1 MAVSAVKPR
10 ADHCQCHLGVL
21 KPDML
26 LLRSQRRGAEGYFS
40 YKLLC
45 NLKCCWNHGSFHLL
59 VIEKRAG
66 FSSLIF
72 QILMLCPSFMPCMV
86 NGLIMA

>member
-1 MAVSAVKPR
+1 MAVSAVKPQ

-21 KPDML
+21 KPVML
-26 LLRSQRRGAEGYFS
+26 LLRSQRRGAEGCFS

-45 NLKCCWNHGSFHLL
+45 NL
-59 VIEKRAG
+59 VIRKTAG

-72 QILMLCPSFMPCMV
+72 LDLDVVSFYAMY
-86 NGLIMA
+86 G

>member
-1 MAVSAVKPR
+1 MAVSAVKPQ
-10 ADHCQCHLGVL
+10 ADNCQCHLGVL

-45 NLKCCWNHGSFHLL
+45 NLKCCWNHRSFHLL
-59 VIEKRAG
+59 VIEKRFQQSD
-66 FSSLIF
+66 FSDLDVVSVF
-72 QILMLCPSFMPCMV
+72 YAV
-86 NGLIMA
+86 YG

>member
-1 MAVSAVKPR
+1 MAVSAVKPQ
-10 ADHCQCHLGVL
+10 ADNCQCHLGVL

-26 LLRSQRRGAEGYFS
+26 LLRSQRGAEGYFS

-45 NLKCCWNHGSFHLL
+45 NLKCCWNHRSFHLL

-72 QILMLCPSFMPCMV
+72 RILMLCPSFMPCMV